1 MIAANEAVARY
12 LRDAGIPSIF
22 RVHEPPSSG
31 DLAELVP
38 ILQEFGYDR
47 HVSLANFKAGDPFAI
62 QQVLSFARGRSEEF
76 LVSSLVV
83 RAMKRA
89 VYVDSCEGTSGS
101 RARHTRTS
109 RAPFAA
115 IPTLWCIAC

>member
-1 MIAANEAVARY
+1 M
-12 LRDAGIPSIF
+12 
-22 RVHEPPSSG
+22 HEPPSSVIWQNS
-31 DLAELVP
+31 VP

-89 VYVDSCEGTSGS
+89 GV
-101 RARHTRTS
+101 R
-109 RAPFAA
+109 
-115 IPTLWCIAC
+115 